1 MDLSI
6 IIISFNTK
14 TLLREC
20 LQAVYRTVRNISFE
34 VIVVD
39 NASGDGSIDMVRN
52 EFADVQVIVNEKNLG
67 FAKANNQA
75 LTISK
80 GEFVLLLNSDAFLQE
95 NTVEIL
101 IGHLRNHPGAFA
113 AGPKIVFPD
122 GRLQS
127 KGEQFPYIGKSLLD
141 LTRVSRLLYL
151 RVLYVLFPKYFWPE
165 DSTRPVDWLIGCC
178 LMARHEAFARVGL
191 LSEKFFFYGEEAEWC
206 YRAKKKCGY
215 EIWYIS
221 YASVIHCGGSSFLE
235 ERSKWDQ
242 RGVAMFYKETGS
254 TFLGLVITMNAIIL
268 TVLRIG
274 YLKFRGTKNVSSREH
289 VMHYQKELYWHHEI
303 LKLLLKKT

>member
-20 LQAVYRTVRNISFE
+20 LQAVYRTVKDISFE

-39 NASGDGSIDMVRN
+39 NASRDGSIDMVRN

-101 IGHLRNHPGAFA
+101 IGRLRNHPGAFA
-113 AGPKIVFPD
+113 AGPKVVFPD

-127 KGEQFPYIGKSLLD
+127 KGEHFPCIGKSFLN
-141 LTRVSRLLYL
+141 LTRVSRLLSP
-151 RVLYVLFPKYFWPE
+151 RALYVLFPKYFWPE
-165 DSTRPVDWLIGCC
+165 DSTRPVDWLSGCC

-191 LSEKFFFYGEEAEWC
+191 LSEKFFFYGEEIEWC
-206 YRAKKKCGY
+206 YRAKKCGY

-221 YASVIHCGGSSFLE
+221 YASVIHCGESSFLE
-235 ERSKWDQ
+235 ERFKWYQ
-242 RGVAMFYKETGS
+242 RSMAMFYKETGS
-254 TFLGLVITMNAIIL
+254 VFVGLVITMNAIIL
-268 TVLRIG
+268 TVLRII
-274 YLKFRGTKNVSSREH
+274 YLKFRGIKNVSSREH
-289 VMHYQKELYWHHEI
+289 AVHYQKELYWHYEL
-303 LKLLLKKT
+303 LKLLLKKI